1 MSLYK
6 IQGKSEKQKGIYYEF
21 DSDDRPLGEGG
32 MGKVY
37 KGRCVDERSG
47 QSRNVAIKFMYS
59 DLSTYAI
66 EKAKREAEIHF
77 RHENLVEMLGFIETE
92 DKGVFGESIRR
103 YHVVSELLEGIAL
116 SELLEGK
123 FIGNQGQYIPYAEK
137 LFKEYHQDPVR
148 FAVDIVKC
156 ILSGLGTMHDAGYI
170 HRDIDPTNIMVTI
183 DGHIKLIDFG
193 IAKKFNVLTSSDK
206 HLTSAG
212 QFVGKPEYAAPEL
225 VLGTIDEQNQT
236 TDIYAIGILLYQL
249 VVGHPPFEGERSEVL
264 QKQLHESLPLKQ
276 IKNPGLRKIVS
287 KATEKS
293 RAKRYQSASEFR
305 VDLDRLNSA
314 TQQTDVA
321 WKNIL
326 TYLLGG
332 VAVCA
337 IVVGAVFLLKSI
349 IHSEVDN
356 QVTPTV
362 ETAET
367 VTYASATSLLHNR
380 DTFGKGL
387 KQLDSLSEAGEAKAS
402 YLLSRLFFKSLKEGE
417 VCPDSIIAFQAIGA
431 VRIDNEK
438 AHELVKRAVKQDS
451 TFYQAIYELASDS
464 LGGPN
469 RTEAVEYTNGYPD
482 FDVCHKLFVRAL
494 KEAQKANDKDYIKKI
509 KAQMESYVNIR
520 FTGYKGNVIRYEL

>member
-1 MSLYK
+1 M
-6 IQGKSEKQKGIYYEF
+6 
-21 DSDDRPLGEGG
+21 
-32 MGKVY
+32 
-37 KGRCVDERSG
+37 
-47 QSRNVAIKFMYS
+47 
-59 DLSTYAI
+59 
-66 EKAKREAEIHF
+66 
-77 RHENLVEMLGFIETE
+77 
-92 DKGVFGESIRR
+92 
-103 YHVVSELLEGIAL
+103 
-116 SELLEGK
+116 
-123 FIGNQGQYIPYAEK
+123 
-137 LFKEYHQDPVR
+137 
-148 FAVDIVKC
+148 
-156 ILSGLGTMHDAGYI
+156 
-170 HRDIDPTNIMVTI
+170 
-183 DGHIKLIDFG
+183 
-193 IAKKFNVLTSSDK
+193 
-206 HLTSAG
+206 
-212 QFVGKPEYAAPEL
+212 
-225 VLGTIDEQNQT
+225 
-236 TDIYAIGILLYQL
+236 
-249 VVGHPPFEGERSEVL
+249 GHPPFEGERSEVL

-314 TQQTDVA
+314 TQQTDVV

-337 IVVGAVFLLKSI
+337 IVVGVVLLLEIFK
-349 IHSEVDN
+349 HSKDSD

-367 VTYASATSLLHNR
+367 VTYASATSLLHNQ